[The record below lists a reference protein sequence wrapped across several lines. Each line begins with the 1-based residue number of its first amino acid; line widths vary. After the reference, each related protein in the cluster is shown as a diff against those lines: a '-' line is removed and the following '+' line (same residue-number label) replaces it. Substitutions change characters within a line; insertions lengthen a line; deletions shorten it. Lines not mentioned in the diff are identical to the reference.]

1 MLANKWK
8 NEDNANQSKVRWL
21 FRTLGRKLPATIK
34 HGEKQKMGLL
44 RRLKEPEPLR
54 GHPFTARNINRG
66 SGVVCGHVW

>member
-44 RRLKEPEPLR
+44 RRLKEPEPL
-54 GHPFTARNINRG
+54 
-66 SGVVCGHVW
+66 